1 MYKRVNVVRLKINK
15 IKKLK
20 SKYDNDMSNDKVP

>member
-15 IKKLK
+15 IKKFK
-20 SKYDNDMSNDKVP
+20 SKYDNDMSNDKAP